1 MIYSQDI
8 ETKKERVSQ
17 SQELL
22 KKIKELYISAD
33 LRHKKFMEDDFIKR
47 RCQKKKKD
55 TEPIIEVKKKKL
67 KTDEKDELDEPKTP
81 EGKINLMK
89 DKKFLNAY
97 QIGDKSIKKKILELE
112 KQLEDE
118 TISDE
123 YKNKIIPYICEI
135 KLYNENIKG
144 ELLKIKKEIP
154 NDYPEIKKKVLD
166 NYKNF
171 NDEVEDIYKVPKQT
185 GGSLFYYQKY
195 MKYKSKYLQ
204 LK

>member
-1 MIYSQDI
+1 M
-8 ETKKERVSQ
+8 K
-17 SQELL
+17 
-22 KKIKELYISAD
+22 A
-33 LRHKKFMEDDFIKR
+33 
-47 RCQKKKKD
+47 
-55 TEPIIEVKKKKL
+55 TEFVKKKL

-154 NDYPEIKKKVLD
+154 NDYPEIIKKVLERIG
-166 NYKNF
+166 NITRNILLNIRGKR
-171 NDEVEDIYKVPKQT
+171 
-185 GGSLFYYQKY
+185 
-195 MKYKSKYLQ
+195 
-204 LK
+204 